1 MRQLDVSA
9 CLVEVR
15 EAAHGYTITA
25 FEVIEKPAR
34 EMNLEPRAEPF
45 KTDSVVGHFLAKCRA
60 HGSPMAQMRG
70 RGWGGPPLGF
80 TVSVFVSLSS
90 SHLTHI
96 HPLVGYIM
104 AQLDEDE
111 GL

>member
-45 KTDSVVGHFLAKCRA
+45 KTDSVVGHFLGGMSRTWVPY
-60 HGSPMAQMRG
+60 GPDGG
-70 RGWGGPPLGF
+70 RGWG
-80 TVSVFVSLSS
+80 
-90 SHLTHI
+90 
-96 HPLVGYIM
+96 
-104 AQLDEDE
+104 
-111 GL
+111 